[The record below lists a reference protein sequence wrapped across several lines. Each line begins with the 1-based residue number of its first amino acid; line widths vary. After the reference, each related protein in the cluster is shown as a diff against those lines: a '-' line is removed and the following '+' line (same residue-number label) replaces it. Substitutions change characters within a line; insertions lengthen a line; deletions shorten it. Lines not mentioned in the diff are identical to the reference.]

1 MGDLGISLTTEG
13 IGGTMVVRQ
22 QCRQDYIWVT
32 ASLLIAMV
40 GTISMARPVP
50 MSMALK
56 EKIGKGKQRQKP
68 EVIMKSEVE
77 EIIGVNGM

>member
-1 MGDLGISLTTEG
+1 M
-13 IGGTMVVRQ
+13 
-22 QCRQDYIWVT
+22 T